1 MLHSI
6 AKFCFHHFVVVIVF
20 WMLVLAGTLGAS
32 ASLGSNWM
40 EQGSLKGTES
50 AKANDLLN
58 KELPEQ
64 ASGAGGGTGHIVF
77 HSTDKILTHKV
88 AIEKYLNKFNFYN
101 NTLTKIQLGYTINTA
116 YNFNVSLG
124 YNYRYQDFLGF
135 NASNNRTT
143 FYTISLKSNL
153 FNTY

>member
-64 ASGAGGGTGHIVF
+64 ASGAGGGTGNIVF
-77 HSTDKILTHKV
+77 HSTDTILTHKG
-88 AIEKYLNKFNFYN
+88 AIAQFFNK
-101 NTLTKIQLGYTINTA
+101 LIKHKATKKVY
-116 YNFNVSLG
+116 F
-124 YNYRYQDFLGF
+124 
-135 NASNNRTT
+135 
-143 FYTISLKSNL
+143 IS
-153 FNTY
+153 

>member
-1 MLHSI
+1 
-6 AKFCFHHFVVVIVF
+6 
-20 WMLVLAGTLGAS
+20 MLVLAGTLGAS

-88 AIEKYLNKFNFYN
+88 AIEKYLNK
-101 NTLTKIQLGYTINTA
+101 L
-116 YNFNVSLG
+116 
-124 YNYRYQDFLGF
+124 
-135 NASNNRTT
+135 
-143 FYTISLKSNL
+143 ISEIL
-153 FNTY
+153 